1 MNKESIHIKSNPTG
15 PEGLQGPKGDAG
27 MDGSPGLPG
36 ERGPQG
42 PPGPP
47 GWGNAGVDVSKV
59 AQLCCFALFVSF
71 SLSSR
76 YLAFLLHFQFVVF
89 FV

>member
-1 MNKESIHIKSNPTG
+1 MLSEQTVCSYTSIPTG

-27 MDGSPGLPG
+27 RDGAPGLPG

-47 GWGNAGVDVSKV
+47 GWGNAGVDVS
-59 AQLCCFALFVSF
+59 LLTLP
-71 SLSSR
+71 SLSLFLYPSR
-76 YLAFLLHFQFVVF
+76 
-89 FV
+89 